1 MVKED
6 LFEFIVNQYG
16 EELFGYVAAEVI
28 CAIVEDENN
37 DIRNMTDMDIH
48 CAMNSFVEDK
58 LIPYIMEMMDNRIV
72 REKMIKDIRRYG
84 VE

>member
-28 CAIVEDENN
+28 CAVVEDKNN
-37 DIRNMTDMDIH
+37 DIRNMNDADIH
-48 CAMNSFVEDK
+48 CAMYSFVQNK
-58 LIPYIMEMMDNRIV
+58 LIPYIMAQMDNWIIKER
-72 REKMIKDIRRYG
+72 MTKDIRRYG
-84 VE
+84 VD

>member
-1 MVKED
+1 MKED

-16 EELFGYVAAEVI
+16 EELFGYVAAETI
-28 CAIVEDENN
+28 CAIVEDKNN
-37 DIRNMTDMDIH
+37 DIKKMTDVDIH
-48 CAMNSFVEDK
+48 YAMNSFVEDK
-58 LIPYIMEMMDNRIV
+58 LIPYIMAQMDNWIV